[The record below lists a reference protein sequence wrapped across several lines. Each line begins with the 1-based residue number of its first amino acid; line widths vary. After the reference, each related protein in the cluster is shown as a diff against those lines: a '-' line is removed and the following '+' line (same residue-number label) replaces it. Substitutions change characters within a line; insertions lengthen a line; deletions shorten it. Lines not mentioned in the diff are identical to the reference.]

1 MVLKKILLLVLLSG
15 ITLLR
20 AQDKLVVQ
28 GSAGNF
34 YVIHQVMEKES
45 LSSIGRLYGFT
56 PRQLAQ
62 YNNLNANAGLQL
74 GSRLKIQLTAENLG
88 HSPDDENSIPV
99 YHIAR
104 KGDNLFRL
112 SQQYFKV
119 PVASMRTWNDLKT
132 DIVKD
137 GQAIIVGYVNGT
149 AQSAL
154 QHAVAKD
161 PFPVVKPQA
170 AVTPAKVQPV
180 QPLPLP
186 SNKRPADTVL
196 APLKNPNVMDA
207 VVDGARELKGELK
220 PLSDNELLLL
230 AAAQEKA
237 RKEAEAAAN
246 AKNIAAGNQVQA
258 PTDEVRISEEEIAYT
273 PKANDEGFFGAYYAG
288 SAQTGTAYA
297 GSGQAGVFKTV
308 SGITDRKFY
317 VLMNNVLPGTIV
329 RITGTNKKSVC
340 ARVLGPLPVV
350 RGADD
355 LLLRMSNATALALG
369 MSAAVFT
376 INITYYQ

>member
-15 ITLLR
+15 ITFLQ

-28 GSAGNF
+28 GSAGNY

-62 YNNLNANAGLQL
+62 YNNMNANAGLQL

-88 HSPDDENSIPV
+88 HSPEDENSIPV

-149 AQSAL
+149 AQSVL
-154 QHAVAKD
+154 QHTVAKD
-161 PFPVVKPQA
+161 PFPVVKPQ

-186 SNKRPADTVL
+186 GNKRPADTVV

-207 VVDGARELKGELK
+207 VVDGARELKGEMK
-220 PLSDNELLLL
+220 PLSENELLLL

-246 AKNIAAGNQVQA
+246 TKNNAAGNQVQA

-273 PKANDEGFFGAYYAG
+273 PKTNDEGFFGAYYAG

-297 GSGQAGVFKTV
+297 GSGQAGVFKTL
-308 SGITDRKFY
+308 SGVTDRKFY

-329 RITGTNKKSVC
+329 RITAANKKSIC
-340 ARVLGPLPVV
+340 ARVLGPLPGI

-355 LLLRMSNATALALG
+355 MLLRMSNAAAQALG

>member
-15 ITLLR
+15 ITLLH

-28 GSAGNF
+28 GSGGNY
-34 YVIHQVMEKES
+34 YVIHKVMEKES

-62 YNNLNANAGLQL
+62 YNNMNANAGLQL
-74 GSRLKIQLTAENLG
+74 GSQLKIQLTAENLG
-88 HSPDDENSIPV
+88 HSPEDENSIPV

-119 PVASMRTWNDLKT
+119 PVASMRNWNDLKT

-149 AQSAL
+149 AQSSL

-161 PFPVVKPQA
+161 PFPVVKPQ

-186 SNKRPADTVL
+186 SNKRLADTVV

-207 VVDGARELKGELK
+207 TVDGARELKGEMK

-246 AKNIAAGNQVQA
+246 AKNNAAGNQVQA
-258 PTDEVRISEEEIAYT
+258 PTDEVRISEEETAYT

-288 SAQTGTAYA
+288 SAQSGTAYA
-297 GSGQAGVFKTV
+297 GSGEAGIFKTL
-308 SGITDRKFY
+308 SGVTDRKFY

-329 RITGTNKKSVC
+329 RITAPNKKSIC
-340 ARVLGPLPVV
+340 ARVLGPLPGTK
-350 RGADD
+350 GAEN
-355 LLLRMSNATALALG
+355 LLLRMSNAAAQALG
-369 MSAAVFT
+369 VSAAVVT